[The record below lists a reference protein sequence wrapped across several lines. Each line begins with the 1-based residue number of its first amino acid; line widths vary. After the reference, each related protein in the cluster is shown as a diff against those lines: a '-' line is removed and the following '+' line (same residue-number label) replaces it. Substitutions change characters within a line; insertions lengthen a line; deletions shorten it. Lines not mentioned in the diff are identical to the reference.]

1 MIIQIFISLFN
12 QDPEVAYQIGYFLGV
27 LITIIMLIGIPVLF
41 VISLVKAV
49 RKREKIW
56 IIFSIITG
64 SLLVIPV
71 IMFLYGIYLGIG
83 ELVDFSLNGQPD
95 KESRNLISRDS
106 LCQITLPKH
115 WVAMEDLNDEA
126 SLQAGN
132 SFREEY
138 IIILSDYKSDF
149 VGTLEDH
156 ANVTS
161 QSLLGLLEEGT
172 KSDFEMIEINGLRT
186 FQCEITGVSEL
197 TKIVYLH
204 TTIEGEL
211 CYYQVL
217 AWTLPS
223 KMPAAMEVFKEVIPS
238 FKELKSKTENYKN
251 ITQASF
257 ERTFSQIEQL
267 ELES

>member
-1 MIIQIFISLFN
+1 MIKPIFISLFN

-27 LITIIMLIGIPVLF
+27 LIAIIMLIGIPVLF

-49 RKREKIW
+49 RKKEKLW
-56 IIFSIITG
+56 IIVSIITG
-64 SLLVIPV
+64 SLLIVPAV
-71 IMFLYGIYLGIG
+71 MFLYGIYLGM
-83 ELVDFSLNGQPD
+83 EERVDSPLNGTPD
-95 KESRNLISRDS
+95 TESRNLISRDS

-115 WVAMEDLNDEA
+115 WVVMKDLNDEA

-138 IIILSDYKSDF
+138 MIILSDYKSDF

-161 QSLLGLLEEGT
+161 QSLLGLLEGGT
-172 KSDFEMIEINGLRT
+172 KSDFEMFEINGLRT
-186 FQCEITGVSEL
+186 LQCEITGVSDL
-197 TKIVYLH
+197 TRIVYLH

-217 AWTLPS
+217 TWTLPS
-223 KMPAAMEVFKEVIPS
+223 KMPGAMEPFKEVIPS
-238 FKELKSKTENYKN
+238 FKELKTKADNYKS
-251 ITQASF
+251 ITHASLGSVF
-257 ERTFSQIEQL
+257 LRNNHLQ
-267 ELES
+267 